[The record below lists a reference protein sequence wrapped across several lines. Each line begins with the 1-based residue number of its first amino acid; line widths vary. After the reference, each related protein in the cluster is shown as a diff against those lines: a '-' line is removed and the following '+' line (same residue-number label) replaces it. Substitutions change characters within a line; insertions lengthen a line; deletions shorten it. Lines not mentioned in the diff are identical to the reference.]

1 MKNFALTLLLTMLTL
16 HLSAAVMH
24 SPADTLQ
31 CDTFLLKNGIEVYA
45 RIVDISGKFFTVQY
59 CDDARKTHIHSA
71 DLEAI
76 RFSDG
81 TQFGK
86 SKIRREMRSERR
98 LSSDGTQFGK
108 SKMRGEMRLERWLS
122 SDGTKLGESKTRR
135 ERRFEHR
142 ASKVFSPWRLA
153 KTGLLQLL
161 GVWPTSL
168 AAYAYLIN
176 FGLGGGGIFSF
187 LLFWSPQILT
197 ILLMMYLLFKGIS
210 NIIFAIR
217 LKKYQKQ
224 ESSF

>member
-45 RIVDISGKFFTVQY
+45 RIVDISGKLFKVQY

-76 RFSDG
+76 QFSDG

-86 SKIRREMRSERR
+86 SKIRREMRLERR
-98 LSSDGTQFGK
+98 LSGDGTNFSK
-108 SKMRGEMRLERWLS
+108 SKTGREKRLELRL
-122 SDGTKLGESKTRR
+122 
-135 ERRFEHR
+135 
-142 ASKVFSPWRLA
+142 AKVFNPWRLA

-161 GVWPTSL
+161 GAWPISL
-168 AAYAYLIN
+168 VAYYYLIN
-176 FGLGGGGIFSF
+176 FGLGGGSILSF
-187 LLFWSPQILT
+187 LLFWLPPILI
-197 ILLMMYLLFKGIS
+197 ILLMIYLLFKGIS
-210 NIIFAIR
+210 NLLFAIR

-224 ESSF
+224 ESSY